1 MSTVRLDDILAP
13 PKKAS
18 APRVRPSYRAHSQGI
33 HERVKKLVHSPH
45 LMREC
50 LMSCPS
56 CASLN
61 QAEFAGELMLHF
73 SGPTPADKPSVLTFP
88 KILVCMDC
96 GASRFST
103 SDADL
108 RELREGMAPAA

>member
-1 MSTVRLDDILAP
+1 
-13 PKKAS
+13 
-18 APRVRPSYRAHSQGI
+18 
-33 HERVKKLVHSPH
+33 
-45 LMREC
+45 
-50 LMSCPS
+50 MSCPS

-73 SGPTPADKPSVLTFP
+73 SSPTLANKPSVLTFR
-88 KILVCMDC
+88 KILVGMAC
-96 GASRFST
+96 GASRFSA